1 MAKPLA
7 PDGTKNLAG
16 GRIRALRKAR
26 GLSQEEL
33 MRDLQ
38 LRGFDS
44 ERGVIKRMENGTRF
58 VCDTE
63 LKILAEYFGVSYDF
77 LIEGE
82 KEK

>member
-1 MAKPLA
+1 
-7 PDGTKNLAG
+7 
-16 GRIRALRKAR
+16 
-26 GLSQEEL
+26 